1 MNEPTVEIFQAG
13 DRVRR
18 RGRSEALIVL
28 VTNSPTRTRVACLLP
43 GGRREYI
50 NPDILERVDDRGQA
64 EETR

>member
-50 NPDILERVDDRGQA
+50 NPEILERVDARA
-64 EETR
+64 PSERTR

>member
-1 MNEPTVEIFQAG
+1 MVEIFHAG
-13 DRVRR
+13 ARVRR

-64 EETR
+64 EENR